1 MTETAEPQLPK
12 SVQVPAEVVWQR
24 VEDQVVLLELADG
37 QYFALDDVGSH
48 MWELLQDCDDV
59 SALPGQ
65 LEQVYDADEATLR
78 RDLAELIAK
87 LVDADLLRVTA

>member
-1 MTETAEPQLPK
+1 MTDEAAPQLPEK
-12 SVQVPAEVVWQR
+12 VEIPVEVVWQR

-37 QYFALDDVGSH
+37 QYFALDKIGSQ

-59 SALPGQ
+59 RALPAQ
-65 LEQVYDADEATLR
+65 LEQTYETDQATLR
-78 RDLAELIAK
+78 RDLAALIDT